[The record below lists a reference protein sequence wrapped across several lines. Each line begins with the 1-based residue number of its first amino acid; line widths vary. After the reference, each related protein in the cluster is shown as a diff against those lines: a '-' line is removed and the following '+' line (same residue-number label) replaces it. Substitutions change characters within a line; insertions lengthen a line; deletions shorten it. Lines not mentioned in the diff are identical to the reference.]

1 MSQDFTKKN
10 LKIAI
15 RSPQDK
21 SRSTSKNKTT
31 SHKNVN
37 KLKNI
42 IHAKGIPAQ
51 KNEPASKN
59 EKTSKKVV
67 LDFYLNLL
75 RKIELL
81 KFSLNYSEINEKKFD
96 PKSICYS
103 IEVDNVKIDN
113 MDEKQCYTSL
123 STKFGKDYF
132 SKLFTFKFK
141 RNFFKKIIIVKL
153 C

>member
-1 MSQDFTKKN
+1 M
-10 LKIAI
+10 
-15 RSPQDK
+15 
-21 SRSTSKNKTT
+21 
-31 SHKNVN
+31 

-42 IHAKGIPAQ
+42 INKKGISEQ
-51 KNEPASKN
+51 KTEFANKN
-59 EKTSKKVV
+59 EKNSKKLI
-67 LDFYLNLL
+67 LDYYLNLL

-81 KFSLNYSEINEKKFD
+81 KFSLNYSEINEKKLD
-96 PKSICYS
+96 PKSVCYS

-113 MDEKQCYTSL
+113 MEEKQCYASL
-123 STKFGKDYF
+123 SSKFGKDYF